1 MGEYPDVYFWSEKSA
16 FVVLEILEGRED
28 FRQRSGIE
36 DILMQSTDGMME
48 AESVEVRERVYV

>member
-1 MGEYPDVYFWSEKSA
+1 MNTPISTSGPKNLP

-48 AESVEVRERVYV
+48 AESAEVRERVYV